1 MNTIQDSPEFIFCE
15 AIINRLR
22 ENENLRPLVLEQ
34 PYDRDDQTQK
44 LALANRQYDGTVA
57 VMPAGLGMDW
67 QGADNARVRIWT
79 ARAAILVMVTAKTE
93 EDSGLRRSSA
103 LLAEVIR
110 TLSGWDP
117 DAGDELIKEP
127 WFVGTADLMA
137 EDVADLETSSEGWS
151 SFPGAYECNNFQ
163 PIKNH
168 GKSRNQ
174 TGTGPGS
181 SCGGSNAGS
190 RRQGAHPQNGHRD

>member
-1 MNTIQDSPEFIFCE
+1 M
-15 AIINRLR
+15 
-22 ENENLRPLVLEQ
+22 LEQ

-110 TLSGWDP
+110 TSKRAPRLT
-117 DAGDELIKEP
+117 AGALP
-127 WFVGTADLMA
+127 PALW
-137 EDVADLETSSEGWS
+137 
-151 SFPGAYECNNFQ
+151 
-163 PIKNH
+163 
-168 GKSRNQ
+168 
-174 TGTGPGS
+174 
-181 SCGGSNAGS
+181 
-190 RRQGAHPQNGHRD
+190 

>member
-22 ENENLRPLVLEQ
+22 ENENLRPLVLDQ

-137 EDVADLETSSEGWS
+137 EDVADLENIVGRVV
-151 SFPGAYECNNFQ
+151 FL
-163 PIKNH
+163 
-168 GKSRNQ
+168 
-174 TGTGPGS
+174 
-181 SCGGSNAGS
+181 S
-190 RRQGAHPQNGHRD
+190 RRIRV